1 MKGKAHVTQVNMP
14 NQLRPASVAIKN
26 LKLSRGKGLQWLLCK
41 SKCLC
46 KQKHFSDPYQQIL
59 TFPLHNWNY
68 QTQNTLCFMRTATS
82 QTPMVIINGLVF
94 PYFSLLCTDVNCD
107 FVLILI
113 LYCVPLILIL
123 YCTTTYYYV
132 LFHWRCMYVW
142 YVLLNSTY
150 LHLLPLLNYLDI
162 KLPAG
167 IKTDRK
173 N

>member
-59 TFPLHNWNY
+59 TFPLHIWNY
-68 QTQNTLCFMRTATS
+68 QTRNTLCFMRTATS

-107 FVLILI
+107 FVLIWFYIVYLWFWFYIVLQLI
-113 LYCVPLILIL
+113 TMFYSTGDA
-123 YCTTTYYYV
+123 CTFDMCY
-132 LFHWRCMYVW
+132 
-142 YVLLNSTY
+142 
-150 LHLLPLLNYLDI
+150 
-162 KLPAG
+162 
-167 IKTDRK
+167 
-173 N
+173 